1 MEKLVQILAGAMQ
14 LMFEA
19 SVSLYPVLL
28 KTMSFIQLLCAA
40 GDKRNVCCDV
50 SSDAKSSILSASA
63 AVVAPY
69 LLLLL
74 CFAEPAI
81 ALLGAMQSMFEASM
95 YSFVFLWTMALS
107 PNKEAIKHGL
117 IFVNFMT
124 ACMAGSFLSSVL
136 MKHARPEKFM
146 KGVFAVATAAMM
158 VPMILALD
166 TSKDPSKERV
176 EQAQA

>member
-1 MEKLVQILAGAMQ
+1 MASSLSTSLCISHLLAPC
-14 LMFEA
+14 L
-19 SVSLYPVLL
+19 
-28 KTMSFIQLLCAA
+28 
-40 GDKRNVCCDV
+40 D
-50 SSDAKSSILSASA
+50 LSA
-63 AVVAPY
+63 
-69 LLLLL
+69 

-107 PNKEAIKHGL
+107 PNKEGIKHGL

-146 KGVFAVATAAMM
+146 KGVFAVATVAMAI
-158 VPMILALD
+158 PMIMALD
-166 TSKDPSKERV
+166 TSKDPSK
-176 EQAQA
+176 